1 MLMDKVLVED
11 NQQDKILQLDLR
23 PPRLGDRPQEVAA
36 WQRGNPALEA

>member
-11 NQQDKILQLDLR
+11 NQQDKIPQLDLR
-23 PPRLGDRPQEVAA
+23 PPRLGDRPQEVVA